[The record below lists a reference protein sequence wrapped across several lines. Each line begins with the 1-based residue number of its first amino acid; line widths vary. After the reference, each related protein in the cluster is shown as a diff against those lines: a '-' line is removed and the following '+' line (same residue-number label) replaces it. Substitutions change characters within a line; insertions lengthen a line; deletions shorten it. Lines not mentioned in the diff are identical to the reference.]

1 FARYAATPTASNQ
14 LSSAAWVAA
23 WSSSANIDHIW
34 HDDSGNI
41 WHFCSDTTFKAT
53 ANSTVRAATF
63 NEGGTS
69 LSAKYLGISA
79 QAANSALLGGAAASE
94 AASNSTIVKRTSA
107 GYIYAGY
114 FNMTAGD
121 VSSGITKLACE
132 VGTDSFL
139 RWGTLAGVVT
149 FLAGSFLGL
158 TAKAADSNLL
168 DNVNSSQFLRSD
180 AADIVTAGGITFNDN
195 IFLNIGT
202 GADLEFWN
210 NGSNSYI
217 DINNGQNLYMRDG
230 NSSNATRF
238 TFDIDTG
245 NLTATTFTGTA
256 TAAKYS

>member
-1 FARYAATPTASNQ
+1 M
-14 LSSAAWVAA
+14 
-23 WSSSANIDHIW
+23 
-34 HDDSGNI
+34 
-41 WHFCSDTTFKAT
+41 
-53 ANSTVRAATF
+53 
-63 NEGGTS
+63 
-69 LSAKYLGISA
+69 
-79 QAANSALLGGAAASE
+79 GGAAASE